1 MVVVMMVA
9 VVVFVMVADDHARII
24 FVFFLGGCMA
34 SGICLFLVYLV
45 GSAR

>member
-24 FVFFLGGCMA
+24 FVFFWGCMA